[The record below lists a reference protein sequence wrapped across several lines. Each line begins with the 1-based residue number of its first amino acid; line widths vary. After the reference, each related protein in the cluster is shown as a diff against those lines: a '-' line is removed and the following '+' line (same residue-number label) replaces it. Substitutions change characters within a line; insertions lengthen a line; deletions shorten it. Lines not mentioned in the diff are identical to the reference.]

1 MKQKVIN
8 FVGAPGAGK
17 STHAA
22 AMFTYLKRKGV
33 NCELVAEYA
42 KGVTWRGAQN
52 ILTDQ
57 LYVFAKQY
65 NAQFRLKDKVEYIIT
80 DSPLI
85 LSMYYGAN
93 QSRNFKYLVREKWDE
108 FDNINLY
115 ITRTKEYNPSGRNQ
129 TEEESDQIGK
139 ALLEVL
145 KEQRVKYKVIHSDT
159 RVDDIYYYVSPQ
171 WQHAYALPGM
181 IPHLTS
187 ENEHLNTIKD
197 IHI

>member
-8 FVGAPGAGK
+8 FIGAPGAGK

-65 NAQFRLKDKVEYIIT
+65 NAQFRLKNKVDYIIT

-85 LSMYYGAN
+85 LSLYYGGE
-93 QSRNFKYLVREKWDE
+93 QSRSFKNIVREKWNE
-108 FDNINLY
+108 FDNINLF
-115 ITRTKEYNPSGRNQ
+115 IGRTKAYNPAGRNQ
-129 TEEESDQIGK
+129 TEEESDKISRELFQIIQG
-139 ALLEVL
+139 ERL
-145 KEQRVKYKVIHSDT
+145 KFKIINSDT
-159 RVDDIYYYVSPQ
+159 SVEDVYYYVSPQ
-171 WQHAYALPGM
+171 WNHAYMLPGM
-181 IPHLTS
+181 TP
-187 ENEHLNTIKD
+187 
-197 IHI
+197 